1 MHFMLKELMAKRHWS
16 IETVKRGSG
25 VSRTTLTNLYY
36 GRSKG
41 IQLDTLLKLCSFFG
55 VTPNEFIEKKSKE
68 A

>member
-1 MHFMLKELMAKRHWS
+1 MEFKLKELMKKRHWN

-25 VSRTTLTNLYY
+25 ISRTTLTNLYY

-41 IQLDTLLKLCSFFG
+41 IQLDTLQRLCAFFDI
-55 VTPNEFIEKKSKE
+55 TPNDFIDSSKK